1 MYIPPNF
8 WYSYDMKF
16 YTAVNRFGNSI
27 LYRGYDNGQ
36 RVMDRIKYRP
46 QLYLPSKTPAT
57 AKWKSLDDVPVESLR
72 FESMK
77 DCKEFVELYR
87 DTPSFKI
94 YGNDRHIPAFIQSQF
109 PLEIQFDQS
118 LIDIATIDIET
129 AHNEITGY
137 SEASQAENEII
148 SIAIKSGASFLV
160 GKNNRP
166 SCNIWGIKPYDKDK
180 SIVKRYDIQY
190 HQYRSEEEM
199 LVAFITWWSDPANTP
214 DIVTGWNI
222 RAYDIPYLVNR
233 ISRILGDTMAKR
245 LSPWLHIDQK
255 ESTWKGKTQIVYEL
269 SGIQQL
275 DYLDLFKKFAYTYGN
290 QESYKLGYI
299 ASVVLGD
306 TKIDYSDVGS
316 LANLEKADY
325 QKFVDYNIKDVELVD
340 RLEEKLGLITLV
352 MTMAYLGGVNYSET
366 LGTTAIWDSIIFRR
380 LARKNIAI
388 PAMSS
393 AIKSDYPG
401 GYVKEPQIGMHEWVM
416 SFDLNSLYPN
426 LIVQYNMSPETYI
439 DRISVPGLTPDSIL
453 STNHVDVPDSNLA
466 VSANGACFRRDR
478 KGIIPEII
486 EELYDRRVA
495 VKKKML
501 VHKKALEKADKHDHS
516 AIHQLE
522 VQIAR
527 LETMQLAVKILLNS
541 LYGAMGNQYFR
552 YFNLRI
558 AEGIT
563 LSGQL
568 VIRMAETVTNN
579 WINGKLLKDS
589 DTPRDRII
597 ASDTDSIYIGL
608 GDVIKK
614 FNPVDPIKFL
624 SEIAST
630 GLEPEFNKAYDRLAV
645 LTNAYTNRMVMKRE
659 AIASRGIWVAKK
671 RYILQVHDNEGVRY
685 AKPKIK
691 IMGIEAVKSST
702 PGVCRG
708 EFKRMFEVILTGDK
722 AKTQTEIELFRQTFI
737 KLLPEQVAFPR
748 GISNVTG
755 YRSKELI
762 YQKGTP
768 IHVRGSLLYNHHL
781 KLLGLDK
788 RNTLIRNGDKIKFVY
803 LKVPNTI
810 RENVISFPDRLPAE
824 LGLHRYIDYNLQF
837 EKSFLEPLKII
848 LDSIGWQIEDRG
860 SLEAFF

>member
-1 MYIPPNF
+1 MCI
-8 WYSYDMKF
+8 
-16 YTAVNRFGNSI
+16 R
-27 LYRGYDNGQ
+27 
-36 RVMDRIKYRP
+36 DR
-46 QLYLPSKTPAT
+46 
-57 AKWKSLDDVPVESLR
+57 
-72 FESMK
+72 
-77 DCKEFVELYR
+77 
-87 DTPSFKI
+87 
-94 YGNDRHIPAFIQSQF
+94 
-109 PLEIQFDQS
+109 
-118 LIDIATIDIET
+118 
-129 AHNEITGY
+129 
-137 SEASQAENEII
+137 
-148 SIAIKSGASFLV
+148 
-160 GKNNRP
+160 
-166 SCNIWGIKPYDKDK
+166 
-180 SIVKRYDIQY
+180 
-190 HQYRSEEEM
+190 
-199 LVAFITWWSDPANTP
+199 
-214 DIVTGWNI
+214 
-222 RAYDIPYLVNR
+222 
-233 ISRILGDTMAKR
+233 
-245 LSPWLHIDQK
+245 
-255 ESTWKGKTQIVYEL
+255 
-269 SGIQQL
+269 
-275 DYLDLFKKFAYTYGN
+275 
-290 QESYKLGYI
+290 
-299 ASVVLGD
+299 
-306 TKIDYSDVGS
+306 
-316 LANLEKADY
+316 
-325 QKFVDYNIKDVELVD
+325 
-340 RLEEKLGLITLV
+340 
-352 MTMAYLGGVNYSET
+352 
-366 LGTTAIWDSIIFRR
+366 
-380 LARKNIAI
+380 
-388 PAMSS
+388 SS

-426 LIVQYNMSPETYI
+426 LIVQYNMSPETYVN
-439 DRISVPGLTPDSIL
+439 RISVPGLTPDSIL
-453 STNHVDVPDSNLA
+453 ATNRVDVPDSNLA

-501 VHKKALEKADKHDHS
+501 VHKKALEKADKHDHG

-568 VIRMAETVTNN
+568 VIRMAETVTND
-579 WINGKLLKDS
+579 WINGKLLKGT

-614 FNPVDPIKFL
+614 FNPLDPIKFL

-630 GLEPEFNKAYDRLAV
+630 GLEPEFNKAYDKLAV

-671 RYILQVHDNEGVRY
+671 RYILHVHDNEGVRY

-737 KLLPEQVAFPR
+737 KLLPEEVAFPR

-755 YRSKELI
+755 YRSKEFI

-803 LKVPNTI
+803 LKIPNQI

-824 LGLHRYIDYNLQF
+824 LGLHRYIDYDLQF

-848 LDSIGWQIEDRG
+848 LDSIGWQTEDRG
-860 SLEAFF
+860 SLEAFL